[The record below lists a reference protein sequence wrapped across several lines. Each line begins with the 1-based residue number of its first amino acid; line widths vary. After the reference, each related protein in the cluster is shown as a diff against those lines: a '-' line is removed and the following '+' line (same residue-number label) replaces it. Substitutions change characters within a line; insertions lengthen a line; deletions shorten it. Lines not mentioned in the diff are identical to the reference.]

1 MRDIEKLPYDP
12 EQKVL
17 HKVDEVDI
25 PLWKSSWGNSANH
38 TNVFS
43 EDDLEWLT
51 DQMYRHHEFRRV
63 KQNGTLHFLSL
74 IHI

>member
-12 EQKVL
+12 EQKIL
-17 HKVDEVDI
+17 HQVDEVDI
-25 PLWKSSWGNSANH
+25 ALWKSSWGNSANH

-51 DQMYRHHEFRRV
+51 DQMYRPVSYTHL
-63 KQNGTLHFLSL
+63 TLPTICSV
-74 IHI
+74 